1 MAVFMIRDIAF
12 TVLAAVLTAASFLP
26 PAAAGEKITYLL
38 PAPAAR
44 PAFGPWMVAKQRGY
58 YAKEGLDIEFQTA
71 AGGVD
76 VAKQVGV
83 GNAPIGGALGDTPII
98 VRGNGV
104 PVKAVAVLG
113 GGGLAQLIVKADSPI
128 AGPADLKGR
137 TVTVL
142 SYQDTTYYALLG
154 MLAHVGLTKN
164 DVNILAGGPS
174 NVWKLFLVGQSD
186 AIASAPDYIGY
197 VTEAG
202 AKIRVIPGER
212 YFQSMAQAVLA
223 SDTMIKEN
231 PELIRRLVRATLHGM
246 RDVMADPQAAAIDFV
261 KAAPENA
268 GREQMVAEIFT
279 YYNQYVYAGQAKLGA
294 MDERRL
300 AALQDFYVAQG
311 IARTA
316 SPVKELYTNAFVE

>member
-1 MAVFMIRDIAF
+1 MAFFMIRDRAF
-12 TVLAAVLTAASFLP
+12 TLAAAAMMASLWLHP
-26 PAAAGEKITYLL
+26 VAAAEKVTYLL

-58 YAKEGLDIEFQTA
+58 YAAEGLDIEFQTA

-113 GGGLAQLIVKADSPI
+113 GGGLAQLIVKADSTI
-128 AGPADLKGR
+128 TGPADLKGK

-174 NVWKLFLVGQSD
+174 NVWKLFLVGQAD

-246 RDVMADPQAAAIDFV
+246 RDVMEDPQAAAIDFV
-261 KAAPENA
+261 KATPENA
-268 GREQMVAEIFT
+268 GREPVVAEIFT
-279 YYNQYVYAGQAKLGA
+279 YYNRYVYAGQAKPGA
-294 MDERRL
+294 MDEKRL
-300 AALQDFYVAQG
+300 SALQDFYVAQG

-316 SPVKELYTNAFVE
+316 SPVKELYTNEFVQ